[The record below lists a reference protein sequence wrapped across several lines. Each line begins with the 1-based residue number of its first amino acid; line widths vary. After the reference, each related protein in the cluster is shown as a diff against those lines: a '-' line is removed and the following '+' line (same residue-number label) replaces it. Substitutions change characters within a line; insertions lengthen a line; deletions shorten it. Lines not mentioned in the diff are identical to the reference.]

1 MQELLK
7 LQKMKVNPI
16 LHIFPFHNTSE
27 PIIIAGPCSAETREQ
42 TLSTAHQLKDSGVTI
57 FRAGLWKPR
66 TMPGNFEGVGYKG
79 LEWLTQV
86 KRETGMLI
94 ATEVATPNHVT
105 AAIDADVD
113 IIWIGARTVTNP
125 FAVQEISDELS
136 NHNDITVLVKN
147 PVNPDIDLW
156 IGALLRIYNSGVK
169 KIGAI
174 HRGFGTYG
182 NQLYRNSPQWHIP
195 IELHRRFPNLPILC
209 DPSHMGGK
217 KQYIPTLS
225 QYALDMGFNGLF
237 IESHCDPDA
246 ALSDKEQQVTPSELK
261 NIINS
266 LIIRSLDDDY
276 AEINILR
283 EQIDQCDNDLLELM
297 SRRMSISNE
306 IGKLK
311 KMKKLQ
317 VVQTDRYD
325 TILQKMTTQASK
337 MGLSADFIKK
347 LMTIIHEESVRN
359 QIKILN
365 EQS

>member
-1 MQELLK
+1 
-7 LQKMKVNPI
+7 
-16 LHIFPFHNTSE
+16 
-27 PIIIAGPCSAETREQ
+27 
-42 TLSTAHQLKDSGVTI
+42 
-57 FRAGLWKPR
+57 
-66 TMPGNFEGVGYKG
+66 
-79 LEWLTQV
+79 
-86 KRETGMLI
+86 
-94 ATEVATPNHVT
+94 
-105 AAIDADVD
+105 
-113 IIWIGARTVTNP
+113 
-125 FAVQEISDELS
+125 
-136 NHNDITVLVKN
+136 
-147 PVNPDIDLW
+147 
-156 IGALLRIYNSGVK
+156 
-169 KIGAI
+169 
-174 HRGFGTYG
+174 
-182 NQLYRNSPQWHIP
+182 
-195 IELHRRFPNLPILC
+195 
-209 DPSHMGGK
+209 MGGK

-237 IESHCDPDA
+237 IESHCNPDA
-246 ALSDKEQQVTPSELK
+246 ALSDKEQQVTTKKIK

-297 SRRMSISNE
+297 GRRMSISNE

>member
-1 MQELLK
+1 
-7 LQKMKVNPI
+7 MKINPFLDI
-16 LHIFPFHNTSE
+16 VPFHNISE

-42 TLSTAHQLKDSGVTI
+42 TLATAHLLKDSGVTI

-79 LEWLTQV
+79 LKWLDEV
-86 KRETGMLI
+86 KRETGMMV
-94 ATEVATPNHVT
+94 ATEVATPDHVA
-105 AAIDADVD
+105 AAIDAGLD

-125 FAVQEISDELS
+125 FAVQEISDELTK
-136 NHNDITVLVKN
+136 HNDITVLVKN

-156 IGALLRIYNSGVK
+156 TGAILRVYNSGVK
-169 KIGAI
+169 RIGAI

-182 NQLYRNSPQWHIP
+182 NKIYRNSPQWHIP

-237 IESHCDPDA
+237 IESHCDPGS
-246 ALSDKEQQVTPSELK
+246 ALSDKEQQVTPCEL
-261 NIINS
+261 NSIINS
-266 LIIRSLDDDY
+266 LIIRSLNDDY
-276 AEINILR
+276 TDINILR
-283 EQIDQCDNDLLELM
+283 EQIDQCDDELLELM
-297 SRRMSISNE
+297 NRRMSICNE

-311 KMKKLQ
+311 KDKKLQ

-325 TILQKMTTQASK
+325 TILQKMTTQAGK